1 MGCQAGRPFG
11 PWSRHQA
18 ELRLPGWQALW
29 ALFKASQHAEP
40 RLAGFWP
47 LFKPPGDLLVPAIW
61 LARQCSQQTAEFALA
76 LRNYQASWQQFHH
89 GGYYSW
95 LCFMGGFLHVAGF
108 SRFVLCGQAYISALT
123 DCMMLCGCGLVV
135 VRAAQVFLPP
145 GMAAAWTVLLLC
157 VAAPG
162 VLVRLYHASHGM
174 G

>member
-1 MGCQAGRPFG
+1 
-11 PWSRHQA
+11 
-18 ELRLPGWQALW
+18 
-29 ALFKASQHAEP
+29 
-40 RLAGFWP
+40 
-47 LFKPPGDLLVPAIW
+47 
-61 LARQCSQQTAEFALA
+61 
-76 LRNYQASWQQFHH
+76 
-89 GGYYSW
+89 
-95 LCFMGGFLHVAGF
+95 VAGF